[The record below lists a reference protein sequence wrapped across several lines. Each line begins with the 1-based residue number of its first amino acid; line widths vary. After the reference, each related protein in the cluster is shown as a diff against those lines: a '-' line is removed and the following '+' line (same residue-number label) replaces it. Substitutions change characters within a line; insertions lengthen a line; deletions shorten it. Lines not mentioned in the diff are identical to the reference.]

1 MIEERGSENS
11 IMEYKKREM
20 KLSKQRYLFFFYNE
34 IRTALYP
41 EREKH
46 LLKKVVILDNNTCA
60 YNFCKIFFL
69 GFHQVSR

>member
-11 IMEYKKREM
+11 IIEYKKREM
-20 KLSKQRYLFFFYNE
+20 NLSKQRYLIFWQWNSQLNE
-34 IRTALYP
+34 A
-41 EREKH
+41 
-46 LLKKVVILDNNTCA
+46 VVLDNNTCA

>member
-1 MIEERGSENS
+1 
-11 IMEYKKREM
+11 MEYKKREM
-20 KLSKQRYLFFFYNE
+20 KLSKQRYLFFFFYSE

-46 LLKKVVILDNNTCA
+46 LLNKVVMLDNNTCA

-69 GFHQVSR
+69 GSHQVSR